1 MIIWAILVIAIGG
14 VCLYKSQQPAIT
26 KEERDYELQVVNQ
39 RGNSFLMNTT
49 KHEPYNGVE
58 N

>member
-1 MIIWAILVIAIGG
+1 MIIWTVLVIAIGG
-14 VCLYKSQQPAIT
+14 VCLYKGRQSPMT
-26 KEERDYELQVVNQ
+26 KGEQFWEQVGVS
-39 RGNSFLMNTT
+39 RRKNSFLMDTT